1 MFILKQKK
9 IEMSQKCLK
18 MMITPNSFFLPFQY
32 IPNSKTKLEWIR
44 DLFLTHLLGVLQI
57 NLYFVANIAC

>member
-1 MFILKQKK
+1 
-9 IEMSQKCLK
+9 MSQKCLK